1 MPKLM
6 GHNESTAKRKV
17 MPVNA
22 VLKKMDTFH
31 ASNLTAYLK
40 APEHKI
46 ERHQRGVDGKKYT
59 NSGEKSN

>member
-46 ERHQRGVDGKKYT
+46 
-59 NSGEKSN
+59 